1 MTFLDA
7 RIPVFFGAA
16 EEARADDALLME
28 GDGVA
33 APGRDWFMPAAE
45 TEHPVGCACCT
56 PRSGAGMALSRLMLA
71 RGRGSGL
78 FFRRVLVVVVTEA
91 GRAAVVR
98 ALQTDALAAGWFRAG

>member
-1 MTFLDA
+1 
-7 RIPVFFGAA
+7 
-16 EEARADDALLME
+16 
-28 GDGVA
+28 
-33 APGRDWFMPAAE
+33 
-45 TEHPVGCACCT
+45 
-56 PRSGAGMALSRLMLA
+56 MALSRLMLA